1 MSCAGLLSSITLAKA
16 GSLSL
21 LGAGGSSGQAAWTP
35 ADLTVPPVL
44 WLEAAASN
52 LFQSNVGS
60 GARPATDGDYVG
72 FWQDKSANAFN
83 LSSLADD
90 TTRGQWYSN
99 GGQPY
104 VNFDGTSQFLRRLS
118 DLGLYSS
125 VNGYSV
131 FVAVR
136 GVAGQTSKYLV
147 QQRNGT
153 EGGTI
158 FAPIYTQTANYLGI
172 LYRNSASLTVL
183 QQTQLASDAFDGN
196 DRVVG
201 VTDDNTGASVIGYV
215 DGSASASKTYTRQT
229 LTLDRFS
236 LGASYSTS
244 PTSYFAARIYGVLA
258 LNYVPDA
265 GTRAKINTWLGS
277 LMGVSL

>member
-1 MSCAGLLSSITLAKA
+1 MFQIIPGLI
-16 GSLSL
+16 
-21 LGAGGSSGQAAWTP
+21 AGGRAALDAAAAPPWTP
-35 ADLTVPPVL
+35 ASLATPPVL
-44 WLEAAASN
+44 WLEAGAAN
-52 LFQSNVGS
+52 LYQSNAGS
-60 GARPATDGDYVG
+60 GARPAADGDYVG

-136 GVAGQTSKYLV
+136 GVAGQSSKYLI
-147 QQRNGT
+147 QQANGSDA
-153 EGGTI
+153 GTI
-158 FAPIYTQTANYLGI
+158 FAPIYTQTANYLG
-172 LYRNSASLTVL
+172 LFYRNSASLTVL
-183 QQTQLASDAFDGN
+183 QQTQLSANAFDGT

-201 VTDDNTGASVIGYV
+201 VSDDNTGASVIGYT
-215 DGSASASKTYTRQT
+215 DGAASSNKTYTRQA
-229 LTLDRFS
+229 LTLDRFG
-236 LGASYSTS
+236 LGCFYRTS
-244 PTSYFAARIYGVLA
+244 PSSYFAARVYGVLA
-258 LNYVPDA
+258 LPYIPDA
-265 GTRAKINTWLGS
+265 TTRGHINTYLGS
-277 LMGVSL
+277 LMGKAL